1 MLETLACL
9 TINKTAFSSPKVSI
23 SSVACQQ
30 VVEGAEQET
39 DCFYFSFQNQVDSSC
54 MRDHPPMQL
63 AETAQNIVA
72 VIAVM
77 KYNGNEGY
85 EMLE

>member
-1 MLETLACL
+1 
-9 TINKTAFSSPKVSI
+9 
-23 SSVACQQ
+23 
-30 VVEGAEQET
+30 
-39 DCFYFSFQNQVDSSC
+39 

>member
-9 TINKTAFSSPKVSI
+9 KINKTAFSSPKVSI

-30 VVEGAEQET
+30 VVEKAEQET

-72 VIAVM
+72 VM